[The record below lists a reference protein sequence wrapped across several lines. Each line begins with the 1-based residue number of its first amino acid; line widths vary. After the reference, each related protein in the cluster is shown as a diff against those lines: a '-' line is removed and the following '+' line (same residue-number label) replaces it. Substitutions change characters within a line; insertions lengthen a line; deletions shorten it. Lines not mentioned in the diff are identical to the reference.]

1 LSDGHDDFRRRAPPE
16 FEALKKRSD
25 VGLPRADVIRARRPS
40 FRSDGLADQKRD
52 GLGFRYCD
60 KL

>member
-1 LSDGHDDFRRRAPPE
+1 MATMISVAVRRPSSRLSS
-16 FEALKKRSD
+16 SD

-40 FRSDGLADQKRD
+40 FRSDGLADNKRD